1 MPRPYKE
8 ENVSWGGFETRPYMR
23 QFTPMNPASS
33 PAVVIRDVSK
43 SYMREE
49 RRLQVLTD
57 CSFTIESNQFT
68 VLLGP
73 SGSGKTT
80 LVRLIA
86 GYERADAGEILCDG
100 QPISR
105 PGAERMVV
113 FQETALFPWMTLL
126 ENVAYGPIQAGA
138 KPAAAKA
145 SAADLLQKVGLAGF
159 EQRYPSQ
166 LSGGMQR
173 RAEVV
178 RALINRPRLLLLDEP
193 FRGLDHMTRGL
204 MQEFLLRLFD
214 EEKVTT
220 FFVTSEVEEAVFLS
234 DRIIV
239 LSDVPGPVKAIVEVP
254 LPRPRGFDL
263 TVDQRYAAIKE
274 RVLDLVTS
282 SQAA

>member
-1 MPRPYKE
+1 MPRPYEE
-8 ENVSWGGFETRPYMR
+8 ENEGGFETRPYMR
-23 QFTPMNPASS
+23 QCTPMNPASS
-33 PAVVIRDVSK
+33 PAVVIRGVAK
-43 SYMREE
+43 SYMREG
-49 RRLQVLTD
+49 RWLQALTD
-57 CSFTIESNQFT
+57 CSFTIEANQFT
-68 VLLGP
+68 VVLGP

-86 GYERADAGEILCDG
+86 GYERADMGEILCDG

-214 EEKVTT
+214 QEKVTT

-239 LSDVPGPVKAIVEVP
+239 LSGVPGPVKAIVEVP

>member
-1 MPRPYKE
+1 M
-8 ENVSWGGFETRPYMR
+8 TLHAM
-23 QFTPMNPASS
+23 FTPMNPASS

-86 GYERADAGEILCDG
+86 GYERADTGEILCDG

-214 EEKVTT
+214 QEKVTT

-234 DRIIV
+234 DRIVV
-239 LSDVPGPVKAIVEVP
+239 LSWVPGPVKAIVEVP

>member
-1 MPRPYKE
+1 
-8 ENVSWGGFETRPYMR
+8 
-23 QFTPMNPASS
+23 
-33 PAVVIRDVSK
+33 
-43 SYMREE
+43 
-49 RRLQVLTD
+49 
-57 CSFTIESNQFT
+57 
-68 VLLGP
+68 
-73 SGSGKTT
+73 
-80 LVRLIA
+80 
-86 GYERADAGEILCDG
+86 
-100 QPISR
+100 
-105 PGAERMVV
+105 MVV

-220 FFVTSEVEEAVFLS
+220 FFVTSEVRGSSLPLRSHRRALRRTRAGES
-234 DRIIV
+234 DRG
-239 LSDVPGPVKAIVEVP
+239 SATASA
-254 LPRPRGFDL
+254 PRF
-263 TVDQRYAAIKE
+263 
-274 RVLDLVTS
+274 
-282 SQAA
+282 

>member
-86 GYERADAGEILCDG
+86 GYERADTGEILCDG

-159 EQRYPSQ
+159 ERRYPSQ

>member
-1 MPRPYKE
+1 MLHSADKSLAR
-8 ENVSWGGFETRPYMR
+8 S
-23 QFTPMNPASS
+23 A
-33 PAVVIRDVSK
+33 AVVVCNVHK
-43 SYMREE
+43 SYVRDG
-49 RRLQVLTD
+49 RRLRVLAD
-57 CSFTIESNQFT
+57 CSFTIEPNQLT

-86 GYERADAGEILCDG
+86 GYERTDAGEILLNG
-100 QPISR
+100 EPVAGPSSN
-105 PGAERMVV
+105 RMVV

-126 ENVAYGPIQAGA
+126 DNVAYGPIQSGTNPATA
-138 KPAAAKA
+138 KS
-145 SAADLLQKVGLAGF
+145 SAAELLLKVGLSGF

-178 RALINRPRLLLLDEP
+178 RALINRPGLLLLDEP

-204 MQEFLLRLFD
+204 MQEFLLSLYD
-214 EEKVTT
+214 EQQVTT

-239 LSDVPGPVKAIVEVP
+239 LSDVPAAVRAVVEVP
-254 LPRPRGFDL
+254 LPRPRRFDL
-263 TVDQRYAAIKE
+263 TIDPRYGAIKE
-274 RVLDLVTS
+274 RVLDLVAS
-282 SQAA
+282 SQAP